1 MGEERE
7 RGTFVKN
14 YTTCPSPQNVL
25 FFIFLFIFYFLFY
38 FILNNTAHPNTPPN
52 MRIIPLF
59 LIYASINPYNIQTTH
74 ASPPNPSPSPPALSH
89 PYQPPTFHLHPHP
102 FPPPLNPSSKTLPLR
117 TQQRIPRSKHAER
130 LAYRNRIL
138 PLTSSPS
145 YTPAAPLESMYMNII
160 ETTNIRPPRGLYSL
174 GPGYASLAFRAR
186 CVRGG
191 VPIAV
196 RLRLAGG
203 GRVFRGDGWIVCRG
217 SWLGSNLCS
226 FSLLNYLFFRGQRR
240 KEQEIFSSLGVVR

>member
-1 MGEERE
+1 
-7 RGTFVKN
+7 
-14 YTTCPSPQNVL
+14 
-25 FFIFLFIFYFLFY
+25 
-38 FILNNTAHPNTPPN
+38 

-59 LIYASINPYNIQTTH
+59 LIYASINPYTIPTTH
-74 ASPPNPSPSPPALSH
+74 ASPPPPQPFAITTRSLSSLSTPYLPPPSSPL
-89 PYQPPTFHLHPHP
+89 
-102 FPPPLNPSSKTLPLR
+102 PPPLNPSSKKLPLR

-160 ETTNIRPPRGLYSL
+160 ETTNIRPPGGLYSL

-196 RLRLAGG
+196 RLRLLGG
-203 GRVFRGDGWIVCRG
+203 GAECSVVMDGCFVAVPG
-217 SWLGSNLCS
+217 
-226 FSLLNYLFFRGQRR
+226 
-240 KEQEIFSSLGVVR
+240 LGVICAAFHFLTTFFFGDRGGRSRRFLVV

>member
-1 MGEERE
+1 MYRS
-7 RGTFVKN
+7 THTPSKPHTLPPPQPFAI
-14 YTTCPSPQNVL
+14 TTRSLSSLSTPYLPPPSS
-25 FFIFLFIFYFLFY
+25 
-38 FILNNTAHPNTPPN
+38 
-52 MRIIPLF
+52 PL
-59 LIYASINPYNIQTTH
+59 
-74 ASPPNPSPSPPALSH
+74 
-89 PYQPPTFHLHPHP
+89 
-102 FPPPLNPSSKTLPLR
+102 PPPLNPSSKTLPLR

-145 YTPAAPLESMYMNII
+145 YTPAAPLESMYVNII
-160 ETTNIRPPRGLYSL
+160 ETTNIRPPGGLYSL

-196 RLRLAGG
+196 RLRLPGG
-203 GRVFRGDGWIVCRG
+203 GRVFRGDGWMDCRG